1 MLASEFPMRGED
13 EPVEIQSEVSSIVPC
28 SEADNRTSQDVEN
41 QKKPDSPDELLS
53 STRISATSRVLGVM
67 WFALTYLFAS
77 EPPSLL
83 IPILLFLGTCGWGL
97 WEIYWH
103 KRWKCQEKSA
113 IDLMNNF
120 GDCLA
125 TKSLLKDLDLPLRED
140 PNSLLQASFHK
151 QATEVLKAIQIL
163 ASDVAM
169 YTTLTPLR

>member
-1 MLASEFPMRGED
+1 MHRDGE
-13 EPVEIQSEVSSIVPC
+13 PLEIQSEVSSIVPC
-28 SEADNRTSQDVEN
+28 TNADNQRSSQDVEN
-41 QKKPDSPDELLS
+41 QKKPDPEELLTN
-53 STRISATSRVLGVM
+53 TRISATSRILGVV

-83 IPILLFLGTCGWGL
+83 VPILLFMGTCGWGV
-97 WEIYWH
+97 WETYWH
-103 KRWKCQEKSA
+103 KRWKFQEKSA

>member
-1 MLASEFPMRGED
+1 MHGED
-13 EPVEIQSEVSSIVPC
+13 EPVEILSEVSSIVPC
-28 SEADNRTSQDVEN
+28 SNADNRASQDAEN
-41 QKKPDSPDELLS
+41 QKKPDANPDELLINA
-53 STRISATSRVLGVM
+53 RISATSRVLGVI

-83 IPILLFLGTCGWGL
+83 IPILLFLGTCGWGS

-103 KRWKCQEKSA
+103 KRWKYQEKSA

-125 TKSLLKDLDLPLRED
+125 TKSLLKDLHLPLRED
-140 PNSLLQASFHK
+140 PDSLLQASFHK

-169 YTTLTPLR
+169 HTTLTPLR